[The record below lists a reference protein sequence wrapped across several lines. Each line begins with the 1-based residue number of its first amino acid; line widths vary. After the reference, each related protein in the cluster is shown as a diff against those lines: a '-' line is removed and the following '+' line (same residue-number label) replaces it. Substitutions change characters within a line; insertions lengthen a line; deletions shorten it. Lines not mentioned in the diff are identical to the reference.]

1 MQAARA
7 VCALWGWWRR
17 VTLCLWLVVGL
28 SVLLG
33 LTGCGGGGGGGD
45 GSQAGGAT
53 PPSTTQS
60 GTVTVTLSDPPTCK
74 VPRGDLNHVWV
85 TITLV
90 RAHLSTA
97 ADPDAS
103 GWVTLLD
110 LRTHPVQIDLLS
122 ASETTCVLTT
132 LGATTGV
139 PPGDYQQLRLHLL
152 SNTPAAGAATPG
164 PNNCADTGGFNCVE
178 LGNGTR
184 RVVQLSSEAQ
194 TGIKI
199 PPGQIAGGAIR
210 LRSAQAAD
218 LNIDFNACASI
229 VQQGNGAFRLK
240 PTLHAGE
247 VALPTQAISG
257 LVVDT
262 TTSQPLSN
270 ATVIVLAEQPDSD
283 GIDRVVTQTLASAT
297 QGTFLLC
304 PLSPGTYDIVIAA
317 LTSAGVPYNATVTF
331 GVLAGTAMGT
341 IPLIPARGSTT
352 DPGAIEGLVTTA
364 DGGATGA
371 DIALSALQTATP
383 PGGAPVLM
391 TVPLVGE
398 STPTIATER
407 DASCPARTGCAMYL
421 LNVPASNPL
430 VGTFNASGTA
440 YAPPAGGS
448 VVYSVNAQAFIPG
461 NAGTPNCL
469 PSSLRTG
476 PVTVSAGT
484 LTRAASLAF
493 TGCAPGMQ

>member
-1 MQAARA
+1 M
-7 VCALWGWWRR
+7 LI
-17 VTLCLWLVVGL
+17 GL
-28 SVLLG
+28 I
-33 LTGCGGGGGGGD
+33 GCGGGGGD
-45 GSQAGGAT
+45 GSQTGGSTPPAT
-53 PPSTTQS
+53 PPS

-74 VPRGDLNHVWV
+74 GPRGDLNRVWV

-103 GWVTLLD
+103 GWMTLLD

-132 LGATTGV
+132 LGATTGL
-139 PPGDYQQLRLHLL
+139 PPGDYQQIRLHLL
-152 SNTPAAGAATPG
+152 SNTPAAGEATPL
-164 PNNCADTGGFNCVE
+164 PNNCAGTGGFNCVE
-178 LGNGTR
+178 LMNGTR
-184 RVVQLSSEAQ
+184 RVLQLSSEAQ

-247 VALPTQAISG
+247 VALTTQAISG
-257 LVVDT
+257 LVVDS
-262 TTSQPLSN
+262 TTSQPLPN
-270 ATVIVLAEQPDSD
+270 ATVIVMAEQPDTE
-283 GIDRVVTQTLASAT
+283 GIDRVVMQTLASAT

-304 PLSPGTYDIVIAA
+304 PLPPGTYDIVIAA
-317 LTSAGVPYNATVTF
+317 LTSAGVMYNATVTF

-341 IPLIPARGSTT
+341 IPLVPEGGSNTA
-352 DPGAIEGLVTTA
+352 PGAIEGLVTTA
-364 DGGATGA
+364 DGGATSA
-371 DIALSALQTATP
+371 DIALSALQIATP
-383 PGGAPVLM
+383 PGGAPVPV
-391 TVPLVGE
+391 TIPLFGE

-407 DASCPARTGCAMYL
+407 GTSCPARTECAIYL

-430 VGTFNASGTA
+430 VGTFSASGTP
-440 YAPPAGGS
+440 YAPPASGS
-448 VVYSVNAQAFIPG
+448 AAYSVNAQAFIPSS
-461 NAGTPNCL
+461 AGTPNCT
-469 PSSLRTG
+469 PSSLLTE

-484 LTRAASLAF
+484 LTPAASLAF
-493 TGCAPGMQ
+493 TGCTAGMQ